1 MSIVSILCNYNCW
14 KVNWFPPWRR
24 QKLRRLTA
32 LNGAARGHSWRA
44 AAFPDNMS
52 RFNLISIGYESAS
65 LVGVILTNQRICNTT
80 YYEIQSIPTIGKKLL
95 TSLFFVPVHHVVAH
109 YNVKSS
115 LSWNNSTDVGRY
127 DILSCS
133 FLRTMIVGI
142 RLINYFYK
150 PWNFFLKT
158 IVSEPS
164 PEVCKTIEY

>member
-1 MSIVSILCNYNCW
+1 MI
-14 KVNWFPPWRR
+14 FFPWRR

-52 RFNLISIGYESAS
+52 RFNLISIGYESAF
-65 LVGVILTNQRICNTT
+65 LNGIILTNQRICNTT

-133 FLRTMIVGI
+133 FLRAMIVGI
-142 RLINYFYK
+142 RLINYFHT
-150 PWNFFLKT
+150 PWNYFSET
-158 IVSEPS
+158 RVCEPS